1 MALNPKMRI
10 RYWLMKPP
18 PFSGSQYTGTGGF
31 IYVAC
36 DKETRQPVKIG
47 ISSNPN
53 SRLAQLRT
61 ASSSPLSFAY
71 IGALNSS
78 GYAIERAAHQMLARY
93 RMNGE
98 WFNCAPEIAVA
109 AISVASSQLGE
120 PIASVDPS
128 RVDEIVAA
136 VSGGASRSIKSA
148 LTWCYL
154 IIVAAIIGV
163 GILAIIMGRA

>member
-1 MALNPKMRI
+1 MRI

-18 PFSGSQYTGTGGF
+18 RWSGSQYTGTGGF

-78 GYAIERAAHQMLARY
+78 GYAIERAAHQTLARY

-109 AISVASSQLGE
+109 AISVASIQLGE
-120 PIASVDPS
+120 PIASVDPA

-136 VSGGASRSIKSA
+136 VSGSNSRSVMGV
-148 LTWCYL
+148 LTWCY
-154 IIVAAIIGV
+154 IAIVAMFVCLGV
-163 GILAIIMGRA
+163 LAIFMGRA